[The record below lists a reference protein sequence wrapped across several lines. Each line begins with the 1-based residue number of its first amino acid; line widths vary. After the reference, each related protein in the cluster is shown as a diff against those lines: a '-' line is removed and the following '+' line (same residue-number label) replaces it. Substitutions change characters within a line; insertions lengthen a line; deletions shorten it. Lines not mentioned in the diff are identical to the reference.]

1 MRHSWRKSWAQTTLA
16 LLVAAAAGQAAIAQ
30 NVSPRSWKSY
40 FPAQS
45 TQVGQH
51 QSEDEMGDEALAPI
65 HSPESYANTSPA
77 ARTQLASFQ
86 EQTELP
92 PTAPPTVPPEDDGA
106 IPPAPS
112 GPYSAG
118 PGPMEP
124 MSGMPYVDSC
134 CSPVPGC
141 GGLSAGC
148 GDVCNVCCPT
158 RNFAKIEY
166 LMWWGRGRS
175 LPPLVTT
182 SFDGTPM
189 ADAGVLGEPSTTILY
204 GNNDVG
210 SDWRSGGRLTV
221 GRQLDEAGVWTAV
234 GRFYGLG
241 DSSDSYH
248 AESAAGAP
256 ILARPFFNVLLAQ
269 QDALLVA
276 YPGVSTNGVIDVE
289 SRADMLGADAFIRRA
304 WMGNENWQL
313 DLLGGYQFSRLDDS
327 LVIRNSE
334 LVLMDPQ
341 AIFPPNTEISMRDSF
356 RTKNEF
362 HGGVLGLA
370 ADFYRGPWKLSL
382 LGKMAIGNQRQSVT
396 IDGNTAITPNMG
408 PTTTAPVG
416 LLARSTNIGE
426 YSRDVF
432 TFMPEANFTLAY
444 QHNYWTFS
452 VGYSFLYWNDVAW
465 AGDQVDLRVN
475 LSDPVIGDQLPAFAF
490 RDTDFWVQG
499 ISFGA
504 EYSF

>member
-1 MRHSWRKSWAQTTLA
+1 MKRSWQWAAVCLAVTSLMAATSPRQTWAQRGVSRPFFPSQQNRATTA
-16 LLVAAAAGQAAIAQ
+16 
-30 NVSPRSWKSY
+30 
-40 FPAQS
+40 
-45 TQVGQH
+45 TDD
-51 QSEDEMGDEALAPI
+51 SEYLAPI
-65 HSPESYANTSPA
+65 QSPEDYAEQPSGGSVRVTQIPA
-77 ARTQLASFQ
+77 ARQAGFRAQ
-86 EQTELP
+86 AE
-92 PTAPPTVPPEDDGA
+92 VP
-106 IPPAPS
+106 PPAPPDYEQPTAS
-112 GPYSAG
+112 SPRGYTAEEFYGTPNHG
-118 PGPMEP
+118 G
-124 MSGMPYVDSC
+124 SC
-134 CSPVPGC
+134 CDAVPGAC
-141 GGLSAGC
+141 GWNDGC
-148 GDVCNVCCPT
+148 GNVCEACCPT

-175 LPPLVTT
+175 LPPLATT

-210 SDWRSGGRLTV
+210 TDWRSGGRLTL
-221 GRQLDEAGVWTAV
+221 GRQLDDAGQWTAV

-248 AESAAGAP
+248 AESAAGSP

-276 YPGVSTNGVIDVE
+276 FPAVSTNGVIDIR
-289 SRADMLGADAFIRRA
+289 SRADMLGADAFVRRA
-304 WMGNENWQL
+304 WLGNENWQL
-313 DLLGGYQFSRLDDS
+313 DVLGGYQFSRLDDG
-327 LVIRNSE
+327 LEIRNSE
-334 LVLMDPQ
+334 LILMDPQ
-341 AIFPPNTEISMRDSF
+341 AIFPPNTEIAMRDTF

-362 HGGVLGLA
+362 HGGAVGLA
-370 ADFYRGPWKLSL
+370 ADYYRGPWKMSL

-396 IDGNTAITPNMG
+396 IDGNTVITPSVG
-408 PTTTAPVG
+408 PVTQAPVG
-416 LLARSTNIGE
+416 LLARSTNSGE

-432 TFMPEANFTLAY
+432 TFMPEVNFTLAY

-499 ISFGA
+499 INFGA